1 MYTEKYAA
9 TAPPTAAGGASLG
22 VVGGRID
29 FWDNGYQQAIS
40 QPYTVAPGETLQT
53 HCWFSTTPMAS
64 QIEFGTPTS
73 SEMCQDFIFYYPA
86 QYRGVDAGGSP
97 ERFAMCG
104 ISGPVAGAAIT
115 LCGSLAQSGGTTP
128 YIVGDQ
134 VDKGDGAKADP
145 LNFGTANRGA
155 NASVPGS
162 ICAYVSTPSLPPSLS
177 PSPSPAPS
185 PPSPFSPG
193 SELVTVY
200 RVKVELIAE
209 GSVSDITTEKK
220 AAIQR
225 AFATA
230 AGVPESRVAVTV
242 QAASVL
248 ISVIITSMTQSSASA
263 VQATLAA
270 KLVDSAAATEFLEE
284 AAIVVTSTPVLTSYS
299 ETVAQD
305 PLDTVREARDR
316 RHGMHV
322 AHGLLMTLAFG
333 FFMPA
338 GTAFP
343 LFLRSLLPHGR
354 WLRWHNGFQLVGLAL
369 CTAGFGVGIAMS
381 TRHFRSLHT
390 ILGLVVV
397 ILSYLQGGLA
407 VVRPKTPSAKGTEIG
422 EEPPTTLRR
431 AWEILHKRVVAVA
444 ILGLSL
450 VQLVTGV
457 QHPVAATKLLRPLLF
472 GLYGAMLLLAGAF
485 LVGAF
490 VVKRRASAATEGA
503 MESSAYNTYATAAS
517 LSDAGRSIQLSRAA
531 RVSAAQAR
539 AEEKAMAKTQTQAD
553 MMTSEPEI

>member
-1 MYTEKYAA
+1 M
-9 TAPPTAAGGASLG
+9 
-22 VVGGRID
+22 
-29 FWDNGYQQAIS
+29 
-40 QPYTVAPGETLQT
+40 
-53 HCWFSTTPMAS
+53 
-64 QIEFGTPTS
+64 
-73 SEMCQDFIFYYPA
+73 
-86 QYRGVDAGGSP
+86 
-97 ERFAMCG
+97 
-104 ISGPVAGAAIT
+104 
-115 LCGSLAQSGGTTP
+115 
-128 YIVGDQ
+128 
-134 VDKGDGAKADP
+134 
-145 LNFGTANRGA
+145 
-155 NASVPGS
+155 
-162 ICAYVSTPSLPPSLS
+162 
-177 PSPSPAPS
+177 
-185 PPSPFSPG
+185 
-193 SELVTVY
+193 
-200 RVKVELIAE
+200 
-209 GSVSDITTEKK
+209 
-220 AAIQR
+220 
-225 AFATA
+225 
-230 AGVPESRVAVTV
+230 TV

-299 ETVAQD
+299 ETVALD

-397 ILSYLQGGLA
+397 ILRYLQGGLA

-472 GLYGAMLLLAGAF
+472 GLHGAMLLLAGAF

>member
-86 QYRGVDAGGSP
+86 QYRGVDTGGSP

-270 KLVDSAAATEFLEE
+270 RLVDSAAATEFLEE

-422 EEPPTTLRR
+422 EEPYDDVAQGLGNPPQACRRRGDPWSLPCPTRDRGATPGRRDQAAAAATLWALRSDALAGGCIPRR
-431 AWEILHKRVVAVA
+431 SLCRQAQGICGYRGRNGVV
-444 ILGLSL
+444 
-450 VQLVTGV
+450 GV
-457 QHPVAATKLLRPLLF
+457 QHLRHGCKSFRRGPQ
-472 GLYGAMLLLAGAF
+472 YSAISRRSR
-485 LVGAF
+485 VGC
-490 VVKRRASAATEGA
+490 T
-503 MESSAYNTYATAAS
+503 SS
-517 LSDAGRSIQLSRAA
+517 G
-531 RVSAAQAR
+531 
-539 AEEKAMAKTQTQAD
+539 
-553 MMTSEPEI
+553 